1 MTTEESK
8 LEILRSV
15 EQGKLSVEE
24 GAHLLEILDG
34 EPAAQN
40 TPQPAAAPLPT
51 ERMDVPAGWRMLWGS
66 LLWLG
71 VIFLGLT
78 GLWLYTSYARSGMGV
93 GFWFALF
100 FILVSCL
107 IVFLGYELLAS
118 KRWMI
123 VRVSESGEKKINVWV
138 PLPLHIAKWVFETF
152 GDQMPEEVKSH
163 NILQILDEMENNGG
177 TDQPYII
184 DVDEKDHVH
193 ADIRM
198 EC

>member
-1 MTTEESK
+1 MTTEDNK
-8 LEILRSV
+8 LEILRGV
-15 EQGKLSVEE
+15 EQGKLSIEE

-34 EPAAQN
+34 QAGTQD
-40 TPQPAAAPLPT
+40 TTQPAASPLPA
-51 ERMDVPAGWRMLWGS
+51 ERMEVPTGWRMLWGS
-66 LLWLG
+66 MLFLG
-71 VIFLGLT
+71 VIFLGPT
-78 GLWLYTSYARSGMGV
+78 GFWLSTSYARSGMGV

-123 VRVSESGEKKINVWV
+123 VRVSESGEKKIDVWV

-152 GDQMPEEVKSH
+152 GDQMPEEVKSR
-163 NILQILDEMENNGG
+163 NILQILDEMENNG
-177 TDQPYII
+177 DDNQPYII

-193 ADIRM
+193 ANIKV